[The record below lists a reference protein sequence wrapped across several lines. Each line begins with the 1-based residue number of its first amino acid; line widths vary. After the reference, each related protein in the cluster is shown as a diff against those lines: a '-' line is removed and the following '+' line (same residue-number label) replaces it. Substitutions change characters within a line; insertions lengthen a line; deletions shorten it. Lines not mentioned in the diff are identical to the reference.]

1 MLLYIC
7 IAIALFGII
16 FMSCYK
22 KETVDGNVIINQ
34 RLFYANNKIVKRM
47 SFVMMAFLCF
57 LTAFRSEN
65 IGNDTAPYV
74 YFFDVI
80 AEEGIVDWLDF
91 EIGYQ
96 YLCLIF
102 SKIANDA
109 HLFLVFCAA
118 LCYGVIWFQ
127 IKQRSENIG
136 FSVCLFFCILFSV
149 YTNLL
154 RQGIAML
161 IVLVA
166 YFAIKEKKYFKA
178 IVLILLASLFHT
190 SALLALLLFFHKYI
204 PRKPQTI
211 LPIVIVL
218 VILSMSGL
226 LTDVLKWL
234 VPFYEGY
241 FEESRVAD
249 GWLAMTYY
257 LFRSIVFYFFAYFA
271 YKDDIDN
278 KSLEMSAFS
287 LLMVVSSL
295 GFVVNSFSRVIDY
308 FILLLIIELPNA
320 IYYSKIKNKTIWMVL
335 ICMACIAFF
344 FVATILRPDWNHICP
359 YEFWK
364 N

>member
-1 MLLYIC
+1 VLLYIC

-34 RLFYANNKIVKRM
+34 RLFYANNKIVKQM

-65 IGNDTAPYV
+65 VGNDTVTYV
-74 YFFDVI
+74 HFFDVI

-109 HLFLVFCAA
+109 HLFLIFCAVFC
-118 LCYGVIWFQ
+118 YSVIGSQ
-127 IKQRSENIG
+127 IKKRSENIG
-136 FSVCLFFCILFSV
+136 FSVCLFFSTLFSE
-149 YTNLL
+149 YTSML
-154 RQGIAML
+154 RQGIAMV
-161 IVLVA
+161 IVLLA
-166 YFAIKEKKYFKA
+166 YFAIKEKRNFKA
-178 IVLILLASLFHT
+178 VILILLASLFHT

-204 PRKPQTI
+204 PRKPQTM
-211 LPIVIVL
+211 LPIIIVF
-218 VILSMSGL
+218 VMLSISGL

-241 FEESRVAD
+241 FDESRVAD

-295 GFVVNSFSRVIDY
+295 GFAVNIFSRVIDY
-308 FILLLIIELPNA
+308 FILLLVIELPNA
-320 IYYSKIKNKTIWMVL
+320 ICYSKIKNKTIWMVL
-335 ICMACIAFF
+335 ICLVCIAYF
-344 FVATILRPDWNHICP
+344 FVATVLRPDWNHIFP